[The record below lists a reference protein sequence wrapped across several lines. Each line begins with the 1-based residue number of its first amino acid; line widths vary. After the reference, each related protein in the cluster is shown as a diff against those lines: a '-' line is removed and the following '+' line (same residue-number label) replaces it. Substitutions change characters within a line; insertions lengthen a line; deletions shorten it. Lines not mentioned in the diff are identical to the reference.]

1 MYFKSKYGNQND
13 ITKKLLQKERAA
25 WLMFFRIGMAES
37 YKHFSVF
44 AFTWSI

>member
-1 MYFKSKYGNQND
+1 MEIKSKSGKKMT
-13 ITKKLLQKERAA
+13 TKELLQKERAA

-44 AFTWSI
+44 AFTQRI

>member
-1 MYFKSKYGNQND
+1 MEIKSKSGNEND

-44 AFTWSI
+44 AFTQRI